1 MESVSGVN
9 PFQNHEFLVRKG
21 FLNLWHKKF
30 RVYNPNGELILYS
43 ELKAFKLKE
52 DVRVYADEEKS
63 REMFRIQARQMLD
76 ISATYDVVESD
87 TQTKIGALRR
97 AGIKSILRDEWIV
110 MDSAD
115 NEIAKIQED
124 SMALALVRRFL
135 SNLVPQK
142 FTVSVNGDPMI
153 EFKQNFNPFLLKMK
167 LDVSR
172 DVNQMLDRRVGIIAA
187 IMLCAI
193 EGRQQ

>member
-1 MESVSGVN
+1 MESASGASS
-9 PFQNHEFLVRKG
+9 FQGHEFLVRKG
-21 FLNLWHKKF
+21 FLNPWHKKF

-43 ELKAFKLKE
+43 ELKALKLKE
-52 DVRVYADEEKS
+52 DVRIYADEEKS
-63 REMFRIQARQMLD
+63 RELFRVKARQILD
-76 ISATYDVVESD
+76 ISATYDVVEAD

-97 AGIKSILRDEWIV
+97 AGIKSTLRDEWVV
-110 MDSAD
+110 MDSSD

-124 SMALALVRRFL
+124 SMAMALVRRFL

-142 FTVSVNGDPMI
+142 FTISVNGDPII
-153 EFKQNFNPFLLKMK
+153 EFRQNFNPFLLKMK
-167 LDVSR
+167 LDFSR
-172 DVNQMLDRRVGIIAA
+172 DVNQVLDRRLGIIAA